1 MAAQRL
7 ALEAIHQALEGLP
20 GWALSRDGLALE
32 RDFVFGNFVQAFGF
46 MTQMALRSEAMNHH
60 PEWVNVYNRVRVRL
74 TTHDAGGLTALD
86 LAWARAASELVYDAG
101 P

>member
-1 MAAQRL
+1 MAAQAL
-7 ALEAIHQALEGLP
+7 ALETLHEALQALP
-20 GWALSRDGLALE
+20 GWALARDGLAIE

-74 TTHDAGGLTALD
+74 TTHDSGGVTPLD
-86 LAWARAASELVYDAG
+86 LEWAHAASELVYPAG

>member
-7 ALEAIHQALEGLP
+7 SLEAIHEALQHLP
-20 GWALSRDGLALE
+20 GWSLSRDGLAIE

-46 MTQMALRSEAMNHH
+46 MTQMALRSETLDHH

-74 TTHDAGGLTALD
+74 TTHDAGGLTPLD
-86 LAWARAASELVYDAG
+86 LQWAQAAAEVVHDTRA
-101 P
+101 

>member
-7 ALEAIHQALEGLP
+7 SANAVQQALQALP
-20 GWALSRDGLALE
+20 GWTLSADGLALE

-60 PEWVNVYNRVRVRL
+60 PEWINVYNRVRVRM
-74 TTHDAGGLTALD
+74 TTHDAGGLTPLD
-86 LAWARAASELVYDAG
+86 LEWAQAASELVYDTG

>member
-1 MAAQRL
+1 MGAQRL
-7 ALEAIHQALEGLP
+7 NLETIHEALQALP
-20 GWALSRDGLALE
+20 GWALSRDGLAIE

-46 MTQMALRSEAMNHH
+46 MTQMALRSESMNHH

-86 LAWARAASELVYDAG
+86 LQWAQVASELVFDQG
-101 P
+101 T

>member
-1 MAAQRL
+1 MGAQRL
-7 ALEAIHQALEGLP
+7 NLETIHEALQTLP
-20 GWALSRDGLALE
+20 GWALSRDGLAIE

-46 MTQMALRSEAMNHH
+46 MTQMALRSESMNHH

-86 LAWARAASELVYDAG
+86 LQWAQTASELVFDQG
-101 P
+101 T